1 MEVGS
6 TLPQKMLVVD
16 HVIVRLIPARTRR
29 SLRRFGRPLRKRLG
43 WAVSSRARE

>member
-16 HVIVRLIPARTRR
+16 HVIVRLIPASSGR
-29 SLRRFGRPLRKRLG
+29 SHTIRKRRLLN
-43 WAVSSRARE
+43 ALQTLSV